1 MTEPLTHDRALA
13 NPNLYDETT
22 PYKTIHRSSAKMS
35 LFENIS
41 KLLFIIL
48 SGPCGGAAGGEGQRR
63 GGARWKSLKQ
73 KPSVKRGAL
82 SDSFNISKKRVD

>member
-35 LFENIS
+35 LFE
-41 KLLFIIL
+41 KYFKVIIYNTERAMWR
-48 SGPCGGAAGGEGQRR
+48 GGGRRGAATWRR
-63 GGARWKSLKQ
+63 A
-73 KPSVKRGAL
+73 VEIA
-82 SDSFNISKKRVD
+82 